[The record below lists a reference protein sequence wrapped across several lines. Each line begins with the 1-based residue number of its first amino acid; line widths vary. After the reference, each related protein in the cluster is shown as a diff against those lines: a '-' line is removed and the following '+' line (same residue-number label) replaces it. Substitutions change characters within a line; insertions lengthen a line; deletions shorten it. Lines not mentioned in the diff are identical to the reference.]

1 MKGLHMPVVKPV
13 SDLQRNLTPIAQI
26 CHDTGEPV
34 YLTKNG
40 TASLVVMDAEEFDR
54 QARALSVIREREERV
69 QRAIARGYDDMLN
82 GRTRPWK
89 QAKLDAARIRTA
101 RYGE

>member
-1 MKGLHMPVVKPV
+1 MPLMKPI
-13 SDLQRNLTPIAQI
+13 SDLQRNLGPIAQA
-26 CHDTGEPV
+26 CHETGEPV

-54 QARALSVIREREERV
+54 QARALSAIREREERV
-69 QRAIARGYDDMLN
+69 QRAISRGYDDMLN
-82 GRTRPWK
+82 GHTRPWK
-89 QAKLDAARIRTA
+89 QAKQDAKRIRTA

>member
-1 MKGLHMPVVKPV
+1 MPVVKPI
-13 SDLQRNLTPIAQI
+13 SDLQRNLGPIAQI

-40 TASLVVMDAEEFDR
+40 SASLVVMDAEQFDC
-54 QARALSVIREREERV
+54 QARALSLVREHEERV

-82 GRTRPWK
+82 GRTRSWK
-89 QAKLDAARIRTA
+89 QAKIDADRIRVA
-101 RYGE
+101 QHGE

>member
-1 MKGLHMPVVKPV
+1 MPLMKPI
-13 SDLQRNLTPIAQI
+13 SDLQRNLGPIAQA
-26 CHDTGEPV
+26 CHETGEPV

-54 QARALSVIREREERV
+54 QARALSAIREREERV
-69 QRAIARGYDDMLN
+69 QRAISRGYDDMLN

-89 QAKLDAARIRTA
+89 QAKQDAERIRTA

>member
-1 MKGLHMPVVKPV
+1 MPLMKPI
-13 SDLQRNLTPIAQI
+13 SDLQRNLGPIAQA
-26 CHDTGEPV
+26 CHETGEPV

-54 QARALSVIREREERV
+54 QARALSAIREREERV
-69 QRAIARGYDDMLN
+69 QRAISRGYDDMVN

-89 QAKLDAARIRTA
+89 QAKQDAERIRTA

>member
-1 MKGLHMPVVKPV
+1 MPLMKPI
-13 SDLQRNLTPIAQI
+13 SDLQRNLGPIAQA
-26 CHDTGEPV
+26 CHETGEPV

-54 QARALSVIREREERV
+54 QARTLSAIREREERV
-69 QRAIARGYDDMLN
+69 QRAISRGYDDMLN
-82 GRTRPWK
+82 GHTRPWK
-89 QAKLDAARIRTA
+89 QAKQDAKRIRTA